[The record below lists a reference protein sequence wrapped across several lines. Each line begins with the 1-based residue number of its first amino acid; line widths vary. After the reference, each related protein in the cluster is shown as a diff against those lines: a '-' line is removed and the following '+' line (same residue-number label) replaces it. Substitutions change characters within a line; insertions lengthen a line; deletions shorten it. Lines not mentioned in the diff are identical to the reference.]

1 MDRMQNGDPPRLFD
15 GRYQLLGRLGAGGMA
30 TVWLA
35 DDTSLHRKV
44 AIKVL
49 AERYAEDEQFV
60 ERFRREAQSAAG
72 LNHPNIVA
80 IYDRGVAEGAY
91 YIAME
96 YLDGPTLKDVID
108 ERGGLEPNRAIGFA
122 TQILSALR
130 FAHNHGV
137 VHRDIKPQNV
147 VVAPDGRLKV
157 TDFGIARA
165 GASQMTEVGS
175 IVGTAQYLSP
185 EQARGEVVGPPS
197 DLYSV
202 GIVLYEMLT
211 GRVPFEGD
219 SAVAIAMKHLSEE
232 PVPPSVYAPGTPPA
246 LEQVVLR
253 ALAKDAGDRYQT
265 AEEMAADLDRARR
278 GVALSPRTEQMTRVV
293 APVRTGQHTRVQP
306 PREGTRVW
314 DRDVPPPLAPVRPK
328 RARWPWVLLALLVL
342 AAGATAAVALSGV
355 FGGGD
360 ATTTKPPPTHVAI
373 PNDLRGLDLGH
384 AEARL
389 TKAGLNP
396 RTVLQASSQ
405 APNTVLRA
413 VPPGGTTVAYGSTVT
428 LYVSKGQTLVTV
440 PPLKGMA
447 VDDAGTALQAVGLT
461 PTETDVDSL
470 QPKGT
475 VIKQD
480 PVAGQLVKPHSS
492 VAITVSNGPKPVPV
506 PDVRGQDEDT
516 AVASLTQAGLT
527 EGNVNRVA
535 SATVAAGTVISTDP
549 AGNTES
555 TQGHAVNLL
564 ISTGPQKVPMPDV
577 VGDTPE
583 EAASKISNAGLIPRA
598 PTFLAVTDPAQD
610 GKVVKTSPA
619 AGIPAREGSG
629 VIIRVGTYTAPTTDT
644 TQTDTTQ
651 TVTTQTVTTPG
662 GSPTTTP
669 TPPAGQ

>member
-1 MDRMQNGDPPRLFD
+1 MDRMPGGDTPRLFD
-15 GRYQLLGRLGAGGMA
+15 GRYELLGRLGAGGMA

-35 DDTSLHRKV
+35 EDTSLHRKV

-80 IYDRGVAEGAY
+80 IYDRGVAEGTY

-137 VHRDIKPQNV
+137 VHRDIKPHNV

-265 AEEMAADLDRARR
+265 AEEMSADLDRARR
-278 GVALSPRTEQMTRVV
+278 GVALSPRTEQMTRVI
-293 APVRTGQHTRVQP
+293 APVRTGQQTRVQP
-306 PREGTRVW
+306 PRDATRVW
-314 DRDVPPPLAPVRPK
+314 DRDPPLPPAPPPGPVRP
-328 RARWPWVLLALLVL
+328 RRSRWPWALLAVLVL
-342 AAGATAAVALSGV
+342 AAGGVAAVALSGV
-355 FGGGD
+355 FGGGGSP
-360 ATTTKPPPTHVAI
+360 TTTTRAHVTI
-373 PNDLRGLDLGH
+373 PNDLRGLDEGH
-384 AEARL
+384 AQSRL
-389 TKAGLNP
+389 VALGL
-396 RTVLQASSQ
+396 RAATRQESSSQ
-405 APNTVLRA
+405 LPGVVLRA
-413 VPPGGTTVAYGSTVT
+413 VPPGGSSVPAGSTVT
-428 LYVSKGQTLVTV
+428 LYVSKGLPLVAVPVLKGQTLADATAA
-440 PPLKGMA
+440 LKA
-447 VDDAGTALQAVGLT
+447 KKLT
-461 PTETDVDSL
+461 SVETNENSL
-470 QPKGT
+470 EPKGT
-475 VIKQD
+475 VIAQN
-480 PVAGQLVKPHSS
+480 PAAGQLVAPNSS
-492 VAITVSNGPKPVPV
+492 VAITVSDGPKQVTV
-506 PDVRGQDEDT
+506 PDVRGEDLGT
-516 AVASLTQAGLT
+516 ARTNLEAVGLA
-527 EGNVNRVA
+527 EGAVSRTPSS
-535 SATVAAGTVISTDP
+535 SAALNTVVSTDP
-549 AGNTES
+549 AGNTQIS
-555 TQGHAVNLL
+555 QGTHVAIVL
-564 ISTGPQKVPMPDV
+564 SSGTPKQPMPDV
-577 VGDTPE
+577 IGEPIDQAITD
-583 EAASKISNAGLIPRA
+583 IQNAGLRPRT
-598 PTFLAVTDPAQD
+598 PSTRQVNDHAQD
-610 GKVVKTSPA
+610 GKVLATSPR
-619 AGIPAREGSG
+619 AGIPSQPGTP
-629 VIIRVGTYTAPTTDT
+629 VIIVVGSYTAPSTDT
-644 TQTDTTQ
+644 TSTSTDTTS
-651 TVTTQTVTTPG
+651 TDTTSTLTTPPPP
-662 GSPTTTP
+662 GS
-669 TPPAGQ
+669 Q